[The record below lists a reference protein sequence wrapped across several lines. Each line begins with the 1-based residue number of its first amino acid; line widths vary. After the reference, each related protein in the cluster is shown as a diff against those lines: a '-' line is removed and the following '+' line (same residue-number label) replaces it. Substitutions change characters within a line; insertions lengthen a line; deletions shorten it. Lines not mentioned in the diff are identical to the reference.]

1 LADLRSGDIDDVRW
15 RETEQGVVMT
25 SGDAKLVLQ
34 GVTADEVALD
44 LLFFTGNTLADTL
57 GIFDLGA
64 GGGVL
69 GTALKSDDLNGTT
82 HSDYLTITMSD
93 LIDFDTWGGDL
104 LGFASADSGSP
115 NILGPAGG
123 IVPGL
128 PRP

>member
-1 LADLRSGDIDDVRW
+1 MADVRSGDIDEFPW
-15 RETEQGVVMT
+15 RETKQGVVMK

-34 GVTADEVALD
+34 GVTADKVALD

-69 GTALKSDDLNGTT
+69 GTTLEGDDLNGTT
-82 HSDYLTITMSD
+82 DSDYPTITMSD
-93 LIDFDTWGGDL
+93 LLECGSAAGG
-104 LGFASADSGSP
+104 SANVRAP
-115 NILGPAGG
+115 PVPG